1 MIRLDLFKGG
11 RKQAATFSYDDGTL
25 HDERLIEI
33 FNRYGIKATFN
44 LNSAR
49 IGTEGCVKEL
59 SLYEGHEIAC
69 HGVEHASLGVL
80 PVQNIYH
87 EIFADRLAL
96 ERLAK
101 RPVRG
106 LAYANG
112 SYTAEAI
119 EALKASGIV
128 YARTTVR
135 TERFELPEN
144 FLCWHPTCHHKDAPR
159 LAERFMEKIV
169 PTDYYKGKVFYV
181 YGHSYEF
188 ANDNNWDMIESVC
201 KTIGGDDR
209 IWYATNIEIYEYME
223 AARRLVFTADN
234 KIVYNP
240 SAMTVWFSSDNRP
253 YEIGSG
259 ETLFID

>member
-11 RKQAATFSYDDGTL
+11 RKQALTFSYDDGTL
-25 HDERLIEI
+25 ADERLLAI

-49 IGTEGCVKEL
+49 IGEKGFVWDL
-59 SLYEGHEIAC
+59 SVYEGHEIAC
-69 HGVEHASLGVL
+69 HGVEHASLAVL
-80 PVQNIYH
+80 PVQSIYH

-96 ERLAK
+96 EKAIGK
-101 RPVRG
+101 PVRG

-119 EALKASGIV
+119 EALKACGIA
-128 YARTTVR
+128 YARTTVK
-135 TERFELPEN
+135 TERFERPEN
-144 FLCWHPTCHHKDAPR
+144 FLAWHPTCHHKTAPA
-159 LAERFMEKIV
+159 LAKTFMEKIV
-169 PTDYYKGKVFYV
+169 PTPYYKGKIFYV

-188 ANDNNWDMIESVC
+188 DNDGNWDMIEDVC
-201 KTIGGDDR
+201 KTLGEDDR

-223 AARRLVFTADN
+223 AAKRLIFTADN

-240 SAMTVWFSSDNRP
+240 SAMTVWFSSDDIP
-253 YEIGSG
+253 YEIHAG
-259 ETLFID
+259 ETVKIP